1 MWPGRGPTRCV
12 LVDDR
17 AHPFEMDFL
26 SETILARGIFA
37 TEKLNQLA
45 GETFVIWAVALRGLE
60 VGFHF
65 SNKIAQGGLGQRL
78 MLAVFV
84 PIVRPQGEKDTYG
97 NGDDLEER
105 VDKFSSMFSA
115 AQTHGLAGISSFQV
129 EGRALSLT

>member
-1 MWPGRGPTRCV
+1 M

-26 SETILARGIFA
+26 SETVLARGIFA

-45 GETFVIWAVALRGLE
+45 GESFVIWAVALRGLE
-60 VGFHF
+60 VG
-65 SNKIAQGGLGQRL
+65 SGQRL

-97 NGDDLEER
+97 NGDDLEEQ

-115 AQTHGLAGISSFQV
+115 AQTHGRDLCRGLAGISSFQV